1 MLHLVAEGGENVSRI
16 GKKPVSLPAGVET
29 IMDGNKITVKGP
41 KGELSWDIPSDMSVV
56 IEDQQLLVKRPSDSK
71 QHRSL
76 HGLSRALIANMVE
89 GVSNGFEKKLEL
101 VGVGYRAQMQG
112 KKLVINI
119 GFSHPVEVEP
129 PDGIEFEVPAVTR
142 ITVKGI
148 DRQLVGNT
156 AANIRA
162 IRKPEP
168 YKGKGIKYEKEII
181 RRKAGKAGGK

>member
-1 MLHLVAEGGENVSRI
+1 MSRI
-16 GKKPVSLPAGVET
+16 GKKPISLPKDVKFSVE
-29 IMDGNKITVKGP
+29 GNVITVKGS
-41 KGELSWDIPSDMSVV
+41 KGSLS
-56 IEDQQLLVKRPSDSK
+56 QQLPADISVQQEDDQLIVARPSDDK
-71 QHRSL
+71 QTRAF

-89 GVSNGFEKKLEL
+89 GVTNGFEKKLEL

-129 PDGIEFEVPAVTR
+129 PEGIEFEVPAATK

-148 DRQLVGNT
+148 DKQLVGNT
-156 AANIRA
+156 AAHIRA

-168 YKGKGIKYEKEII
+168 YKGKGIKYENEVI
-181 RRKAGKAGGK
+181 RRKAGKSGAK